1 MCSSDLS
8 QIDMLNVVRQP
19 IQQNAYR
26 PGHEFGNR
34 LLNFFVH
41 VFFDNQFK
49 DMLSGYRVFTRRFVK
64 SFPILTTGFE
74 IETELTVHAIELQ
87 MPSAEVEIPFR
98 ERPLGSVS
106 KLSTV
111 LDGLKILRLIFRL
124 IREDRPLQFFSSVS
138 VALFI
143 LAIILMWPVMI
154 QYFETGLVP
163 KFPTVIVA
171 TALGL
176 LSSLSLAVG
185 LILDTV
191 TRGRRELKRLY
202 YLGIPAPWPNDTAP
216 GLIQNDVRDGL
227 LSRPSFDQREEPQSI
242 PTKMSINKQL
252 SQYRFL
258 RFALVGVIGFVT
270 DALCFAAILQ
280 ITQSPVYLARLFAFL
295 PAVTATWYLNRN
307 LTFADR
313 VKSRKKRREYISYVT
328 VYVLGSSVNYLV
340 FLSVIYLLNW
350 ASRYWIVPLLA
361 GTIAGLIFNY
371 ILLNLR
377 VFKALPNPRL
387 SSMGN

>member
-1 MCSSDLS
+1 MLFRSVDGDDTYDASFAPRLVSHLLAS

-26 PGHEFGNR
+26 PGHEFGNK

-41 VFFDNQFK
+41 LFFDDQFK
-49 DMLSGYRVFTRRFVK
+49 DMLSGYRIFTRRFVK

-124 IREDRPLQFFSSVS
+124 IREDRPLQFFSSCS
-138 VALFI
+138 IALFL
-143 LAIILMWPVMI
+143 LAIVLMWPVMI
-154 QYFETGLVP
+154 EYFETGLVP

-185 LILDTV
+185 LVLDTV

-202 YLGIPAPWPNDTAP
+202 YLGIPAPWPNNTAAV
-216 GLIQNDVRDGL
+216 LM
-227 LSRPSFDQREEPQSI
+227 E
-242 PTKMSINKQL
+242 
-252 SQYRFL
+252 
-258 RFALVGVIGFVT
+258 IGRAHV
-270 DALCFAAILQ
+270 
-280 ITQSPVYLARLFAFL
+280 
-295 PAVTATWYLNRN
+295 
-307 LTFADR
+307 
-313 VKSRKKRREYISYVT
+313 
-328 VYVLGSSVNYLV
+328 
-340 FLSVIYLLNW
+340 
-350 ASRYWIVPLLA
+350 
-361 GTIAGLIFNY
+361 
-371 ILLNLR
+371 
-377 VFKALPNPRL
+377 
-387 SSMGN
+387 